1 MVSYEFCEIS
11 NNAFFTEEL
20 RATAFAWKSENLV
33 LSRKFKV
40 FAIVKTISFENFWGK
55 SYA

>member
-11 NNAFFTEEL
+11 NYAFFTEEL

-40 FAIVKTISFENFWGK
+40 FAIVKTISFENFWAK